1 MSTLS
6 DIAEVWWWSVI
17 SYFHIVGGTKFES
30 MYMGLSPKDPHK
42 QKENTTE
49 IERLY
54 LEITPWVW
62 CKLGRYQCCTRF
74 VCPKTRTFTKKCMI
88 WLPDKFHVSR
98 RFPRT
103 VYFKIDFG
111 AYVDAIFFHKLVT
124 NLTYISFRC
133 LFFFFTVY
141 ICDKPLKGVKAL
153 FSRDKVL

>member
-6 DIAEVWWWSVI
+6 DIAEIWWWTGTI
-17 SYFHIVGGTKFES
+17 SYFHIVGGTEYEF
-30 MYMGLSPKDPHK
+30 MCMGLSPKDPHK
-42 QKENTTE
+42 QKENTPR
-49 IERLY
+49 RLH

-98 RFPRT
+98 RFHRT

-111 AYVDAIFFHKLVT
+111 AYVDDMFFHKLVSESYKPEKG
-124 NLTYISFRC
+124 LFRRFTYISF
-133 LFFFFTVY
+133 LSFFLSFFFY
-141 ICDKPLKGVKAL
+141 SLYL
-153 FSRDKVL
+153 R